1 MKIGIPKEIKNN
13 ESRVGL
19 TPESVKKLCSNNN
32 ELFVEAGAGVEIGF
46 SDEDYQSA
54 GAIVLESA
62 SKVYAESELIIK
74 VKEPLPEEFQY
85 LTERHTVFTYL
96 HLAANKKQAREL
108 VKTGITGI
116 AYETVTA
123 EDGTLPLLA
132 PMSAIAGQIGFVVGS
147 YFLLK
152 PNKGLGVL
160 LDAIGDIAP
169 RVVTVIGAGAAG
181 TEAIKKAI
189 ATGAHVKII
198 DLSEDKLEQ
207 LKQTFGENKVEYI
220 VSTQQTISEAL
231 VSSDLVIGSV
241 YVIGKQAPKVI
252 TKDMISAMKPGSV
265 IVDIA
270 IDQGGC
276 IETSRPTTH
285 DDPIF
290 LHDGVI
296 HYCVTNMPGAVPLTA
311 TLALNKATMPYI
323 ETLAKEGVKKA
334 LDSDQHLANGLN
346 MKNGEITHSAIKEAL
361 EE

>member
-1 MKIGIPKEIKNN
+1 MKIGTPKEIKNN

-32 ELFVEAGAGVEIGF
+32 ELFIETGAGVEIGF
-46 SDEDYQSA
+46 TDEDYEAA

-85 LTERHTVFTYL
+85 LTDRHTVFTYL
-96 HLAANKKQAREL
+96 HLAANKEQAKEL

-160 LDAIGDIAP
+160 LDSVGDIAP

-181 TEAIKKAI
+181 TEAIKK
-189 ATGAHVKII
+189 G
-198 DLSEDKLEQ
+198 
-207 LKQTFGENKVEYI
+207 YCYW
-220 VSTQQTISEAL
+220 
-231 VSSDLVIGSV
+231 SS
-241 YVIGKQAPKVI
+241 
-252 TKDMISAMKPGSV
+252 
-265 IVDIA
+265 
-270 IDQGGC
+270 C
-276 IETSRPTTH
+276 
-285 DDPIF
+285 
-290 LHDGVI
+290 
-296 HYCVTNMPGAVPLTA
+296 
-311 TLALNKATMPYI
+311 
-323 ETLAKEGVKKA
+323 
-334 LDSDQHLANGLN
+334 
-346 MKNGEITHSAIKEAL
+346 KNH
-361 EE
+361 

>member
-19 TPESVKKLCSNNN
+19 TPESVKKLCSNN
-32 ELFVEAGAGVEIGF
+32 ELFVETEAGVEIGF
-46 SDEDYQSA
+46 TDEDYQSA

-85 LTERHTVFTYL
+85 LTDRHTVFTYL
-96 HLAANKKQAREL
+96 HLAANKEQAKEL
-108 VKTGITGI
+108 VKTGVTGI

-160 LDAIGDIAP
+160 LDSIGDIAP
-169 RVVTVIGAGAAG
+169 RVVTVIGAGVAG

-198 DLSEDKLEQ
+198 DLSEGTLEQ
-207 LKQTFGENKVEYI
+207 LKQTFGKNKVEYI
-220 VSTQQTISEAL
+220 VSTQQTILEAL
-231 VSSDLVIGSV
+231 TTSDLVIGSV

-285 DDPIF
+285 DDPVFI
-290 LHDGVI
+290 HDGVI

-311 TLALNKATMPYI
+311 TLALNKATMPHI
-323 ETLAKEGVKKA
+323 EALAREGIIQA
-334 LDSDQHLANGLN
+334 LDSDKHLANGLN
-346 MKNGEITHSAIKEAL
+346 MKNGEIIHPAIKEAL

>member
-1 MKIGIPKEIKNN
+1 MKIGVPKEIKNN

-19 TPESVKKLCSNNN
+19 TPESAAKLITDNN
-32 ELFVEAGAGVEIGF
+32 ELFVETGAGAGIGF
-46 SDEDYQSA
+46 ADEDYQSV
-54 GAIVLESA
+54 GAIVLDSA

-85 LTERHTVFTYL
+85 LTNQHTLFTYL
-96 HLAANKKQAREL
+96 HLAANKEQAREL
-108 VKTGITGI
+108 VQTGITGI

-123 EDGTLPLLA
+123 ADGTLPLLA

-160 LDAIGDIAP
+160 LDSIGDIAP

-207 LKQTFGENKVEYI
+207 LKQKFGEDKVEYI
-220 VSTQQTISEAL
+220 VSTQEAIEEAL

-252 TKDMISAMKPGSV
+252 TKDMIGAMKPGSV

-285 DDPIF
+285 DDPVF

-323 ETLAKEGVKKA
+323 ETLAKEGIAKA
-334 LDSDQHLANGLN
+334 LESNQHLANGLN
-346 MKNGEITHSAIKEAL
+346 MKNGEIMHPAIKEAL
-361 EE
+361 DS

>member
-1 MKIGIPKEIKNN
+1 MKIGTPKEIKNN

-32 ELFVEAGAGVEIGF
+32 EVFVETGAGVEIGF
-46 SDEDYQSA
+46 TDEDYEAA

-85 LTERHTVFTYL
+85 LTDRHTVFTYL
-96 HLAANKKQAREL
+96 HLAANKEQAKEL

-160 LDAIGDIAP
+160 LDSVGDIAP

-189 ATGAHVKII
+189 AAGAHVKII

-207 LKQTFGENKVEYI
+207 LKQTFGEDKVEYI
-220 VSTQQTISEAL
+220 ISTQETILEAL
-231 VSSDLVIGSV
+231 TTSDLVIGSV

-285 DDPIF
+285 DDPVFI
-290 LHDGVI
+290 HDGVI

-311 TLALNKATMPYI
+311 TLALNKATMPHI
-323 ETLAKEGVKKA
+323 EALAREGIIQA
-334 LDSDQHLANGLN
+334 LDSDKHLANGLN

>member
-1 MKIGIPKEIKNN
+1 MKIGVPKEIKNN

-19 TPESVKKLCSNNN
+19 TPESAAKLITNNN
-32 ELFVEAGAGVEIGF
+32 ELFVETGAGAGIGF
-46 SDEDYQSA
+46 ADEDYQSV
-54 GAIVLESA
+54 GAIILDSA

-85 LTERHTVFTYL
+85 LTNQHTLFTYL
-96 HLAANKKQAREL
+96 HLAANKEQAREL
-108 VKTGITGI
+108 VQTGITGI

-123 EDGTLPLLA
+123 ADGTLPLLA

-160 LDAIGDIAP
+160 LDSIGDIAP

-189 ATGAHVKII
+189 ANGAHVKII

-207 LKQTFGENKVEYI
+207 LKQTFGEDKVEYI
-220 VSTQQTISEAL
+220 VSTQEAIEEAL

-252 TKDMISAMKPGSV
+252 TKDMISSMKPGSV

-285 DDPIF
+285 DDPVF

-323 ETLAKEGVKKA
+323 EALAKEGIAKA
-334 LDSDQHLANGLN
+334 LESNQHLANGLN
-346 MKNGEITHSAIKEAL
+346 MKNGEITHPAIKEAL
-361 EE
+361 DS

>member
-32 ELFVEAGAGVEIGF
+32 ELFVETEAGVEIGF
-46 SDEDYQSA
+46 TDEDYQSA

-85 LTERHTVFTYL
+85 LTDRHTVFTYL
-96 HLAANKKQAREL
+96 HLAANKEQAKEL

-123 EDGTLPLLA
+123 QDGTLPLLA

-160 LDAIGDIAP
+160 LDSVGDIAP

-198 DLSEDKLEQ
+198 DLSEEKLEQ
-207 LKQTFGENKVEYI
+207 LKQTFGEDKVEYI
-220 VSTQQTISEAL
+220 ISTQETISEAL
-231 VSSDLVIGSV
+231 ATSDLVIGSV

-252 TKDMISAMKPGSV
+252 TKDMITAMKPGSV

-285 DDPIF
+285 DDPVFI
-290 LHDGVI
+290 HDGVI

-311 TLALNKATMPYI
+311 TLALNKATMPHI
-323 ETLAKEGVKKA
+323 EALAREGIIQA
-334 LDSDQHLANGLN
+334 LDSDKHLANGLN
-346 MKNGEITHSAIKEAL
+346 MKNGEIIHPAIKEAL

>member
-32 ELFVEAGAGVEIGF
+32 ELFVETEAGVEIGF
-46 SDEDYQSA
+46 TDEDYQSA

-85 LTERHTVFTYL
+85 LTDRHTIFTYL
-96 HLAANKKQAREL
+96 HLAANKEQAKEL
-108 VKTGITGI
+108 VKTGVTGI

-160 LDAIGDIAP
+160 LDSVGDIAP

-198 DLSEDKLEQ
+198 DLSEEKLEQ
-207 LKQTFGENKVEYI
+207 LKQTFGEDKVEYI
-220 VSTQQTISEAL
+220 ISTQETVSEAL
-231 VSSDLVIGSV
+231 ATSDLVIGSV

-285 DDPIF
+285 DDPVFI
-290 LHDGVI
+290 HDGVI

-311 TLALNKATMPYI
+311 TLALNKATMPHI
-323 ETLAKEGVKKA
+323 EALAREGIIQA
-334 LDSDQHLANGLN
+334 LDSDKHLANGLN
-346 MKNGEITHSAIKEAL
+346 MKNGEIIHPAIKEAL

>member
-1 MKIGIPKEIKNN
+1 MKIGVPKEIKNN

-19 TPESVKKLCSNNN
+19 TPESAAKLITNNN
-32 ELFVEAGAGVEIGF
+32 ELFVETGAGAGIGF
-46 SDEDYQSA
+46 ADEDYQSV
-54 GAIVLESA
+54 GAIVLDSA

-85 LTERHTVFTYL
+85 LTNQHTLFTYL
-96 HLAANKKQAREL
+96 HLAANKQQAREL
-108 VKTGITGI
+108 VQTGITGI

-123 EDGTLPLLA
+123 ADGTLPLLA

-160 LDAIGDIAP
+160 LDSIGDIAP

-207 LKQTFGENKVEYI
+207 LKQKFGEDKVEYI
-220 VSTQQTISEAL
+220 VSTQEAIEEAL

-252 TKDMISAMKPGSV
+252 TKDMIGAMKPGSV

-285 DDPIF
+285 DDPVF

-323 ETLAKEGVKKA
+323 EALAKEGIAKA
-334 LDSDQHLANGLN
+334 LESNQHLANGLN
-346 MKNGEITHSAIKEAL
+346 MKNGEITHPAIKEAL
-361 EE
+361 DS